1 MSFELYLSTNGMSAI
16 PDQHGEVLRSMKA
29 MLYFERMEQP
39 VSVLDDVKV
48 VEYHST
54 NHNNVSHVRIFY
66 TTKALNATKTMTE
79 LHRDRRL
86 TVKLEDGRSGK
97 ALLQHSSIDLE
108 GNAVGVLRVLG
119 NLA

>member
-1 MSFELYLSTNGMSAI
+1 
-16 PDQHGEVLRSMKA
+16 MKA
-29 MLYFERMEQP
+29 MLYFDHTDQP

-48 VEYHST
+48 VEFQST
-54 NHNNVSHVRIFY
+54 NHGDASHVRIFY

-86 TVKLEDGRSGK
+86 TVKLDDGRSGN
-97 ALLQHSSIDLE
+97 ALLQHSSIDLQ

-119 NLA
+119 SLS

>member
-1 MSFELYLSTNGMSAI
+1 MHELVFRPAC
-16 PDQHGEVLRSMKA
+16 EVFKSMKA
-29 MLYFERMEQP
+29 MLYFERMDQP
-39 VSVLDDVKV
+39 VSILDDVKV
-48 VEYHST
+48 VEYQST
-54 NHNNVSHVRIFY
+54 NHGDASHVRIFY
-66 TTKALNATKTMTE
+66 TTKALNAGKTMTE

-86 TVKLEDGRSGK
+86 TVKLEDGRSGN